1 MSLRTW
7 FFNPQEA
14 KMKYSGIDLYSNNSV
29 VTVTYEEDQV
39 KERKPFDGKH
49 GFP

>member
-1 MSLRTW
+1 
-7 FFNPQEA
+7 
-14 KMKYSGIDLYSNNSV
+14 MKHSAIELHPNNSV
-29 VTVTYEEDQV
+29 VTVTYEEDQT